1 MGMQEQMV
9 GYFAAEKAES
19 WLFILVGVVA
29 VGASVWLLLS
39 GSTYR
44 GMAYPLIAVG
54 LIQLVVGG
62 TVAFRTDA
70 QVAALTQQLASS
82 ASAFQAAEVPRMEGV
97 MRNFELYKLVEIALL
112 LVGVALTYAFRRKE
126 MVYGVGVGLVMQ
138 ASLML
143 VLDLFAEK
151 RGDEY
156 LAALRALP
164 TASAP
169 ATGGAPRQATGD
181 AQ

>member
-29 VGASVWLLLS
+29 VGVAVWLLVTGHS
-39 GSTYR
+39 YR

-70 QVAALTQQLASS
+70 QVAALAQQLAASP
-82 ASAFQAAEVPRMEGV
+82 SAFQLAEVPRMEVV
-97 MRNFELYKLVEIALL
+97 MRNFELYKGVEIALL
-112 LVGVALTYAFRRKE
+112 LVGVGLAYAFRRKE
-126 MVYGVGVGLVMQ
+126 LVYGVGVGLVMQ

-151 RGDEY
+151 RGDDY
-156 LAALRALP
+156 LAAIRALP
-164 TASAP
+164 TVSEP
-169 ATGGAPRQATGD
+169 ANGGAPLRADEGPR
-181 AQ
+181 

>member
-9 GYFAAEKAES
+9 RYFSEEKSES
-19 WLFILVGVVA
+19 WLFILVGLVA
-29 VGASVWLLLS
+29 IAVSVWLLRT
-39 GSTYR
+39 GSSYR
-44 GMAYPLIAVG
+44 GMAYPLIAVA

-70 QVAALTQQLASS
+70 QVAELTAQLAS
-82 ASAFQAAEVPRMEGV
+82 APAAFQGAEVPRMETV
-97 MRNFELYKLVEIALL
+97 MRNFQLYKAIEVALL
-112 LVGVALTYAFRRKE
+112 LAGVALTLFFRRKE
-126 MVYGVGVGLVMQ
+126 LVYGIGVGLVIQ

-156 LAALRALP
+156 LAAVRTLP
-164 TASAP
+164 AAE
-169 ATGGAPRQATGD
+169 AGLERQ
-181 AQ
+181 

>member
-9 GYFAAEKAES
+9 RYFAAEKAES

-29 VGASVWLLLS
+29 VGASVWLLRT
-39 GSTYR
+39 GSSYR

-70 QVAALTQQLASS
+70 QVAALTLQLASS
-82 ASAFQAAEVPRMEGV
+82 PSAFQLAEVPRMEVV
-97 MRNFELYKLVEIALL
+97 MRNFELYKGIEIVLL
-112 LVGVALTYAFRRKE
+112 LVGVALTYAFRHKE
-126 MVYGVGVGLVMQ
+126 LVYGIGVGLVMQ
-138 ASLML
+138 ASLTL
-143 VLDLFAEK
+143 VLDLFAER

-156 LAALRALP
+156 LAAIRALP

-169 ATGGAPRQATGD
+169 APLESPLQANGG
-181 AQ
+181 

>member
-29 VGASVWLLLS
+29 VGVSVWLWWS

-70 QVAALTQQLASS
+70 QVAALTLQLASS
-82 ASAFQAAEVPRMEGV
+82 PSAFQTAEVPRMEVV

-126 MVYGVGVGLVMQ
+126 VVYGVGVGLVMQ

-156 LAALRALP
+156 LAAIRALP

-169 ATGGAPRQATGD
+169 TTGGPPPLDG
-181 AQ
+181 

>member
-1 MGMQEQMV
+1 MQEQMV

-29 VGASVWLLLS
+29 VGVAVWLLLS
-39 GSTYR
+39 GHAYR

-62 TVAFRTDA
+62 TVALRTDA
-70 QVAALTQQLASS
+70 QVAALTRQLAESP
-82 ASAFQAAEVPRMEGV
+82 SAFQLAEVPRMEGV
-97 MRNFELYKLVEIALL
+97 MRNFELYKGVEIALL
-112 LVGVALTYAFRRKE
+112 LVGVGLAYALRRKE
-126 MVYGVGVGLVMQ
+126 LVYGVGVGLVMQ

-156 LAALRALP
+156 LLALRALP

-169 ATGGAPRQATGD
+169 AAGEAPGQAAEGPR
-181 AQ
+181 

>member
-9 GYFAAEKAES
+9 RYFAEEKTES

-29 VGASVWLLLS
+29 VGASVWLLRS
-39 GSTYR
+39 GSSYR
-44 GMAYPLIAVG
+44 GMAYPLIAVA

-70 QVAALTQQLASS
+70 QVAALVQQLASS
-82 ASAFQAAEVPRMEGV
+82 PAAFQSAEVPRMEAV
-97 MRNFELYKLVEIALL
+97 MRNFELYKVIEVVLL
-112 LVGVALTYAFRRKE
+112 LAGVALTYAFRRKE
-126 MVYGVGVGLVMQ
+126 LVYGIGVGLVVQ

-151 RGDEY
+151 RGDAY
-156 LAALRALP
+156 LTALRELP

-169 ATGGAPRQATGD
+169 VQDVQKAP
-181 AQ
+181 

>member
-9 GYFAAEKAES
+9 RYFSEEKAES

-29 VGASVWLLLS
+29 LGASVWLLRT
-39 GSTYR
+39 GSAYR

-62 TVAFRTDA
+62 SVAFRTDA
-70 QVAALTQQLASS
+70 QVAALTAQLASS
-82 ASAFQAAEVPRMEGV
+82 PSAFQLAEVPRMEVV
-97 MRNFELYKLVEIALL
+97 MRNFALYKGIELALL
-112 LVGVALTYAFRRKE
+112 LVGVALTYAFRQKE
-126 MVYGVGVGLVMQ
+126 LVYGIGVGLVMQ

-143 VLDLFAEK
+143 VLDLFAER

-156 LAALRALP
+156 LSALRTLP
-164 TASAP
+164 AVSASAEN
-169 ATGGAPRQATGD
+169 GR
-181 AQ
+181 

>member
-19 WLFILVGVVA
+19 WLFILAGVVA
-29 VGASVWLLLS
+29 VGVAVWLLVTGHS
-39 GSTYR
+39 YR

-70 QVAALTQQLASS
+70 QVAALTQQLATSP
-82 ASAFQAAEVPRMEGV
+82 SAFQRAEVPRMEAV
-97 MRNFELYKLVEIALL
+97 MRNFEIYKLVEVGLL
-112 LVGVALTYAFRRKE
+112 LVGVGLAYAFRRKE
-126 MVYGVGVGLVMQ
+126 LLYGVGVGLVMQ

-151 RGDEY
+151 RGDDY
-156 LAALRALP
+156 LAAVRALP
-164 TASAP
+164 TVSEPAP
-169 ATGGAPRQATGD
+169 AGAALTAEESPR
-181 AQ
+181 

>member
-9 GYFAAEKAES
+9 RYFSEEKAES

-29 VGASVWLLLS
+29 LGASVWLLRT
-39 GSTYR
+39 GSSYR

-62 TVAFRTDA
+62 SVAFRTDA
-70 QVAALTQQLASS
+70 QVAALTAQLASS
-82 ASAFQAAEVPRMEGV
+82 PSAFQLAEVPRMEVV
-97 MRNFELYKLVEIALL
+97 MRNFALYKGIELALL
-112 LVGVALTYAFRRKE
+112 LVGVALTYAFRQKE
-126 MVYGVGVGLVMQ
+126 LVYGIGVGLVMQ

-143 VLDLFAEK
+143 VLDLFAER

-156 LAALRALP
+156 LSALRALP
-164 TASAP
+164 AVSASAANGP
-169 ATGGAPRQATGD
+169 
-181 AQ
+181 

>member
-1 MGMQEQMV
+1 
-9 GYFAAEKAES
+9 
-19 WLFILVGVVA
+19 
-29 VGASVWLLLS
+29 
-39 GSTYR
+39 
-44 GMAYPLIAVG
+44 MAYPLIAVA

-70 QVAALTQQLASS
+70 QVATLVQQLSTAP
-82 ASAFQAAEVPRMEGV
+82 AAFQTAEVPRMEAV
-97 MRNFELYKLVEIALL
+97 MRNFELYKAIELVLL
-112 LVGVALTYAFRRKE
+112 LAGVALTYAFRRKE
-126 MVYGVGVGLVMQ
+126 LVYGIGVGLVVQ

-156 LAALRALP
+156 LAALRELP

-169 ATGGAPRQATGD
+169 AHDVQ
-181 AQ
+181 

>member
-1 MGMQEQMV
+1 MSMQEQMES
-9 GYFAAEKAES
+9 YFAAEKAES

-29 VGASVWLLLS
+29 IGVSAWLLRS

-62 TVAFRTDA
+62 TVAFRTDT
-70 QVAALTQQLASS
+70 QVAALTRQLSESPA
-82 ASAFQAAEVPRMEGV
+82 AFQTAEVPRMEVV
-97 MRNFELYKLVEIALL
+97 MRNFEFYKVVEVVLL

-126 MVYGVGVGLVMQ
+126 LVYGIGVGLVMQ
-138 ASLML
+138 ASVML

-151 RGDEY
+151 RGEEY
-156 LAALRALP
+156 LAAVRALP
-164 TASAP
+164 TP
-169 ATGGAPRQATGD
+169 AQSLGRQ
-181 AQ
+181 

>member
-9 GYFAAEKAES
+9 RYFSEEKAES

-29 VGASVWLLLS
+29 LGASVWLLRT
-39 GSTYR
+39 GSSYR

-62 TVAFRTDA
+62 SVAFRTDA
-70 QVAALTQQLASS
+70 QVAALTAQLASS
-82 ASAFQAAEVPRMEGV
+82 PSAFQLAEVPRMEVV
-97 MRNFELYKLVEIALL
+97 MRNFALYKGIELALL
-112 LVGVALTYAFRRKE
+112 LVGVALTYAFRQKE
-126 MVYGVGVGLVMQ
+126 LVYGIGVGLVMQ

-143 VLDLFAEK
+143 VLDLFAER

-156 LAALRALP
+156 LAAIRTLP
-164 TASAP
+164 AVSASAANGP
-169 ATGGAPRQATGD
+169 
-181 AQ
+181 